1 MSDHPPTTT
10 SKTVNDGAPR
20 QRRWP
25 IEVALFAAMLLVY
38 QASRALVVGD
48 EAVALKNAF
57 DVIDLEKVFGLHFE
71 SSIQGWMLDNLHLTQ
86 TLNQFYIW
94 AHLPVTAIFFIWLY
108 RRRRAVYPF
117 VRNAFFVTNVL
128 ALAVFV
134 AFPVAPPR
142 MLSGEGFVDTL
153 SLISGIDLHQGN
165 LSGWFNPYAA
175 VPSMHFGYALMV
187 GVITALLARNY
198 IVKALALMYPALVF
212 FTIVGTA
219 NHYVVDALAGGLV
232 LAAAFLLTWFATRRV
247 SALQERKATRRAREE
262 SAHDARTD
270 AVEHGPEPLESPE
283 VTI

>member
-1 MSDHPPTTT
+1 
-10 SKTVNDGAPR
+10 
-20 QRRWP
+20 
-25 IEVALFAAMLLVY
+25 MLLIY

-57 DVIDLEKVFGLHFE
+57 DIIDLEKIFGLHFE
-71 SSIQGWMLDNLHLTQ
+71 SNIQSWMLDNLHLTQ
-86 TLNQFYIW
+86 VLNQFYIW
-94 AHLPVTAIFFIWLY
+94 AHLPVTALFFIWLY

-117 VRNAFFVTNVL
+117 VRNAFFVANIL

-175 VPSMHFGYALMV
+175 VPSMHFAYALMV
-187 GVITALLARNY
+187 GVITAWLTQSYVIR
-198 IVKALALMYPALVF
+198 ALAMMYPALVF

-219 NHYVVDALAGGLV
+219 NHYVVDALAGGIV
-232 LAAAFLLTWFATRRV
+232 LLTAFLLTWLVTQRVGGRQRRR
-247 SALQERKATRRAREE
+247 SARHEPTG
-262 SAHDARTD
+262 SAHDTD
-270 AVEHGPEPLESPE
+270 AATAVRDTDSLESPG